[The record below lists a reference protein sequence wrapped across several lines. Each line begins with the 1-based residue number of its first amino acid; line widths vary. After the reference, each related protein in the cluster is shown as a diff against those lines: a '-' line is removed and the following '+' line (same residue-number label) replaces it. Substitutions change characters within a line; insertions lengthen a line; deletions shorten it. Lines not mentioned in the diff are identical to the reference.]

1 MECVILQQTIF
12 AMERTFSSG
21 SRGFYGSGKVFDPT
35 SGKRYQTS
43 VTLVEIGS
51 KPAADAKP
59 AKPAK

>member
-21 SRGFYGSGKVFDPT
+21 SRGYYGSGKVFDPAT
-35 SGKRYQTS
+35 GKRYQVS

-51 KPAADAKP
+51 KPTADVKP

>member
-12 AMERTFSSG
+12 AMDRIFSSG
-21 SRGFYGSGKVFDPT
+21 SRGYYGSGKVYDPT

-51 KPAADAKP
+51 KPTADAKP
-59 AKPAK
+59 TKPAR